1 MPDYMIIIN
10 HTVLFCTCLF
20 VGKEYSVSGYA
31 DFFRTKFLSLNK
43 TKRNMAVHSTC
54 CTDTKAMQVI
64 ISSML

>member
-1 MPDYMIIIN
+1 MTFIN
-10 HTVLFCTCLF
+10 PTFVFHSCLL